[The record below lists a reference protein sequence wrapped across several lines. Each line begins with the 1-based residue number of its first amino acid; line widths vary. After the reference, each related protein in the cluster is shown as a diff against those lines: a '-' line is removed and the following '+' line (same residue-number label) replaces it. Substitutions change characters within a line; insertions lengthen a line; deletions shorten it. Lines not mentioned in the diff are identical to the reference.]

1 MDKMLSIIT
10 NFGCHYSCPY
20 CIVKNTGIRI
30 SETTTE
36 SLDYLLD
43 MYNKEKYIG
52 ISVSGGVDPMHEYK
66 KHTDYYDRLFSICS
80 ENHIPLELHTSYIR
94 NGLPYSQFELV
105 AFHLN
110 KIDDIW
116 KADSLECGNA
126 IKRIVFVVDETFTEM
141 KIDEIYDEFM
151 KCWNISQLSFRQM
164 IHPDYRTS
172 YICDE
177 YLKEGHEAGKWYYIQ
192 QGDYNTYFVNGKTSE
207 CYEDFRK

>member
-1 MDKMLSIIT
+1 MSLQL
-10 NFGCHYSCPY
+10 PY

-52 ISVSGGVDPMHEYK
+52 ISVSGGGDPMHEYK

-126 IKRIVFVVDETFTEM
+126 IKRIVFVVDETFTKM
-141 KIDEIYDEFM
+141 KIDKIYDEFI
-151 KCWNISQLSFRQM
+151 KSWNISQLSFRQM
-164 IHPDYRTS
+164 IRPDYS
-172 YICDE
+172 IAYICDE